1 MIEKDTINEI
11 RRQYQIGIDYSS
23 GKDHAAICIF
33 DEQAEA
39 VIKAINKQ
47 MPKEA
52 LISKRFHGY
61 MKCPSCGRYMKTY
74 DNYCSKCGQAIKM
87 GGYENV

>member
-23 GKDHAAICIF
+23 GKDHTTICIF

-39 VIKAINKQ
+39 VIKAVNKQ

-52 LISKRFHGY
+52 LISKRSHY
-61 MKCPSCGRYMKTY
+61 CMECPECGSYATLI
-74 DNYCSKCGQAIKM
+74 DNYCWKCGQALKP
-87 GGYENV
+87 GGKENV